1 MALKIKLF
9 RVGKR
14 NDPKYR
20 IVISEQHNKREG
32 KYIDNIGHYDPIAQ
46 PHVLKVDN
54 EKLKSWIAK
63 GATFTEGTNKL
74 LGKSVK

>member
-20 IVISEQHNKREG
+20 IVVSEEHNKREG
-32 KYIDNIGHYDPIAQ
+32 KYIDNLGHYDPIAQ
-46 PHVLKVDN
+46 PHVLKVDTDR
-54 EKLKSWIAK
+54 LKEWIAK
-63 GATFTEGTNKL
+63 GAQFTDGTYKL
-74 LGKSVK
+74 LAKTIK

>member
-20 IVISEQHNKREG
+20 IVVTEEHNKREG
-32 KYIDNIGHYDPIAQ
+32 KYIDNVGSYDPIAN
-46 PHVLKVDN
+46 PHTLKVDTD
-54 EKLKSWIAK
+54 KLKEWISK
-63 GATFTEGTNKL
+63 GAQFTDGTYKL
-74 LGKSVK
+74 LNKSIT